1 MRFLVPA
8 TTSPGRALLGCGPS
22 APAAVPP
29 PGFLTPSAVSWQA
42 RACGDVSRRCRP
54 WDLPVQ
60 SLLLAHS
67 TFTPLGAACSL
78 VVGDRSAW
86 CDDRSLDP
94 PGFSDARVRP
104 IRADGRGPEHGGL
117 VPPGARAS
125 VSTRPLLRAITLPRR
140 LRARPPESPGTS
152 PAPSASEPCSARESV
167 HAQLRFP
174 VAARPL
180 LSSGSPLQSLLPVL
194 CSGPSCP
201 ARSPRACAR
210 AHERRG
216 GLPRAVG
223 GEPVARSPRE
233 G

>member
-125 VSTRPLLRAITLPRR
+125 VSTRPRGHA
-140 LRARPPESPGTS
+140 S
-152 PAPSASEPCSARESV
+152 PAPSGPIAGLTRQDSSSLDLGALLRARMRSHSTAV
-167 HAQLRFP
+167 SRHRA
-174 VAARPL
+174 VAALFGVAPPEP
-180 LSSGSPLQSLLPVL
+180 SSGPVL
-194 CSGPSCP
+194 GPFV
-201 ARSPRACAR
+201 
-210 AHERRG
+210 
-216 GLPRAVG
+216 PRAVT
-223 GEPVARSPRE
+223 PRVRSSFTTSRVANP
-233 G
+233 